1 MKKSVA
7 LNQQSS
13 LFFKFINLLW
23 EMVYDFIHD
32 RNKYTF
38 DGGLVFVNILSDKID
53 IAMYI

>member
-1 MKKSVA
+1 
-7 LNQQSS
+7 
-13 LFFKFINLLW
+13 
-23 EMVYDFIHD
+23 MVYDFIHD